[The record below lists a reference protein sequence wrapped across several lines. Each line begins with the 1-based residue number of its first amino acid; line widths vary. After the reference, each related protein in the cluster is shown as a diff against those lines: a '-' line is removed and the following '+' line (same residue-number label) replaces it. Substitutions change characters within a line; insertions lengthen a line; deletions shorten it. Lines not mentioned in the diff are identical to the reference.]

1 MRNYFYRTEEG
12 SDKKYVY
19 KNHKEYLKNKNL
31 HIITN
36 TNCDDG
42 LNINKLKD
50 IKTYPNSKQ
59 YVEFFNCK
67 KSS

>member
-1 MRNYFYRTEEG
+1 MPNYFYRTEDG
-12 SDKKYVY
+12 GDKKYVY

-31 HIITN
+31 HIITK
-36 TNCDDG
+36 CEDG

-59 YVEFFNCK
+59 FVEFSNCK